1 MKRTVNIDI
10 DVYMVFSHI
19 LPDAVYSASWLARV
33 EGNTV
38 YIDWLSEDWGDDFET
53 VGSLKASR
61 HNFPSNTLIAQMML
75 MAG

>member
-1 MKRTVNIDI
+1 MKRTVNIDV
-10 DVYMVFSHI
+10 DVYMVLSHI
-19 LPDAVYSASWLARV
+19 LPDDVYSASWLARV

-38 YIDWLSEDWGDDFET
+38 YIEWLGDDFET